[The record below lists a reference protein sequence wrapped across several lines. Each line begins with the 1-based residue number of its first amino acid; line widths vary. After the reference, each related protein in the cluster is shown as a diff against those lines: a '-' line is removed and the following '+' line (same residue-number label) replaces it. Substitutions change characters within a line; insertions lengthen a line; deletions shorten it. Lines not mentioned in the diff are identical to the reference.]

1 LSLQKKEIVC
11 QQLPQQLEQL
21 QGKAEASE
29 VTGTLAITFIHNE
42 PDLRI
47 EVAAHSG
54 LKVNIRNV
62 SSFAQGERKEWDRHP
77 LH

>member
-1 LSLQKKEIVC
+1 LSLQKKKVIC

-29 VTGTLAITFIHNE
+29 VTERLAIIFIHNE

-54 LKVNIRNV
+54 L
-62 SSFAQGERKEWDRHP
+62 E
-77 LH
+77 L